1 MSARAFAPAKGARGR
16 EAEPMLTRRRF
27 AGLVATSGLTS
38 GLLARSALAQA
49 SSLQAWPTRHVRV
62 IVPFVPGGATDVIAR
77 VIGNRL
83 SEAWGQQ
90 VVIEN
95 RGGAGANLGAQVAA
109 GSDPDGYT
117 LYITSVPHATNR
129 FLYPSLGYDP
139 IADFAPVTLI
149 CTQSNIMVVPNSS
162 PAKSVLEFVA
172 HAKASPGRISYGSG
186 GIGTSVHLSGELFK
200 RMTGIEM
207 THVPYRGAAPA
218 LQDVIAGRLDVIFD
232 NITASL
238 PHVKNGAARGLA
250 VTAAKRVPAAPDLPT
265 VAEAGVPGF
274 DVSTWF
280 AFFVPAK
287 TPPAI
292 INKINADAVAALGHP
307 MVKER
312 LEQFGATLVGSTPEE
327 LAAFLKSEMDKWG
340 PVIREAKIKVDG

>member
-1 MSARAFAPAKGARGR
+1 
-16 EAEPMLTRRRF
+16 MLTRRRF
-27 AGLVATSGLTS
+27 AGLVATSALVAGS
-38 GLLARSALAQA
+38 PARSARA
-49 SSLQAWPTRHVRV
+49 QAWPTRHVRV

-77 VIGNRL
+77 VMGNRL
-83 SEAWGQQ
+83 SEAWRQQ
-90 VVIEN
+90 VVVEN
-95 RGGAGANLGAQVAA
+95 RSGAGANIGAQAA
-109 GSDPDGYT
+109 ALSDPDGYT

-129 FLYPSLGYDP
+129 FLYSSLNYDP
-139 IADFAPVTLI
+139 VADFAPVTLI

-162 PAKSVLEFVA
+162 PAKSVREFIA
-172 HAKASPGRISYGSG
+172 YARANPGKISYGSG

-200 RMTGIEM
+200 RMAGIEM

-238 PHVKNGAARGLA
+238 PHVKTGAARGLA
-250 VTAAKRVPAAPDLPT
+250 VTAAKRVPAAADLPT
-265 VAEAGVPGF
+265 IAEAGVSGF

-280 AFFVPAK
+280 ALFVPAK
-287 TPPAI
+287 TPRAI
-292 INKINADAVAALGHP
+292 ISRINEDAVATLTHP

-327 LAAFLKSEMDKWG
+327 LGAFLKAEMDKWG
-340 PVIREAKIKVDG
+340 PVIREAKIKVDE

>member
-1 MSARAFAPAKGARGR
+1 
-16 EAEPMLTRRRF
+16 MLTRRHL
-27 AGLVATSGLTS
+27 AGLATSALTA

-49 SSLQAWPTRHVRV
+49 PSLQNWPTRHVRV

-77 VIGNRL
+77 LIGNRL
-83 SEAWGQQ
+83 SDTWGQQ
-90 VVIEN
+90 VVVEN
-95 RGGAGANLGAQVAA
+95 RGGGGANIGAQAA
-109 GSDPDGYT
+109 AQADPDGYT

-129 FLYPSLGYDP
+129 FLYSSLNYDP
-139 IADFAPVTLI
+139 VADFAPVTLI

-172 HAKASPGRISYGSG
+172 RAKANAGRISYGSG

-200 RMTGIEM
+200 RTTGIEM

-238 PHVKNGAARGLA
+238 PHVKSGAARGLA

-265 VAEAGVPGF
+265 IAEAGVPGF

-287 TPPAI
+287 TPPAVI
-292 INKINADAVAALGHP
+292 DKINADVVATLGHP

-312 LEQFGATLVGSTPEE
+312 LEQFGATLVGSTPQE
-327 LAAFLKSEMDKWG
+327 LAAFLRSEMDKWG
-340 PVIREAKIKVDG
+340 PVIRDAKIKVEE

>member
-1 MSARAFAPAKGARGR
+1 
-16 EAEPMLTRRRF
+16 MLTRRRF
-27 AGLVATSGLTS
+27 AGLFATTMLPSSGIARPAVAQGSP
-38 GLLARSALAQA
+38 
-49 SSLQAWPTRHVRV
+49 LQGWPTRHVRV

-77 VIGNRL
+77 VLGNRL

-90 VVIEN
+90 MVVEN
-95 RGGAGANLGAQVAA
+95 RSGAGANIGAQVAA

-129 FLYPSLGYDP
+129 FLYPSLNYDP

-172 HAKASPGRISYGSG
+172 YAKANPGKISYGSG

-200 RMTGIEM
+200 RMAGIEM

-218 LQDVIAGRLDVIFD
+218 LQDVIAGRLDLIFD
-232 NITASL
+232 NITSSL
-238 PHVKNGAARGLA
+238 PHVRNGAARGLA

-265 VAEAGVPGF
+265 IAEAGVPGF

-292 INKINADAVAALGHP
+292 IKKINEDMVAALGHP

-312 LEQFGATLVGSTPEE
+312 LEQLGATLVGSTPQE
-327 LAAFLKSEMDKWG
+327 LAVFLKSEMDKWG
-340 PVIREAKIKVDG
+340 PVIREAKIKVDE

>member
-1 MSARAFAPAKGARGR
+1 
-16 EAEPMLTRRRF
+16 MLTRRRF
-27 AGLVATSGLTS
+27 AGLVA
-38 GLLARSALAQA
+38 ASALSDVAFA
-49 SSLQAWPTRHVRV
+49 RLAAAEPWPARHMRI

-77 VIGNRL
+77 VMGIRL

-90 VVIEN
+90 IVVEN
-95 RGGAGANLGAQVAA
+95 RGGAGANIGAQAA
-109 GSDPDGYT
+109 AQSEPDGYT

-129 FLYPSLGYDP
+129 FLYSSLTYDP

-162 PAKSVLEFVA
+162 PAKSVREFITY
-172 HAKASPGRISYGSG
+172 AKANPAKISYGSG

-200 RMTGIEM
+200 RMAGIEM

-250 VTAAKRVPAAPDLPT
+250 VTAARRVPAAADLPT
-265 VAEAGVPGF
+265 IAEAGVPGF
-274 DVSTWF
+274 DVSTWV
-280 AFFVPAK
+280 ALFVPAK
-287 TPPAI
+287 TPRAI
-292 INKINADAVAALGHP
+292 ITRINDNCRTARPSHGEGAV
-307 MVKER
+307 
-312 LEQFGATLVGSTPEE
+312 GAVRRH
-327 LAAFLKSEMDKWG
+327 A
-340 PVIREAKIKVDG
+340 